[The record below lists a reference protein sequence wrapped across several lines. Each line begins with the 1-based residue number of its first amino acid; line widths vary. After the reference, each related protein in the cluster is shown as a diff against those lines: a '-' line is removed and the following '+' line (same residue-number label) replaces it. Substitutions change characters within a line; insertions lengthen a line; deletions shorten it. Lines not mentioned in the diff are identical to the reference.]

1 MPHDQIPAPTL
12 SPEERARRA
21 AKSRRSRVLFFAL
34 YLGVLIFMAAMIL
47 RNLRPGRTAGLVV
60 MVPIALVWL
69 LMFGAALRELLRTF
83 RRAPRGPA
91 DFSGDSVSPPEAASP
106 APARPAAWGE
116 SAAERE
122 EFRHAAA
129 LQLEPGANFADV
141 KRAYRR
147 LVNAWRPDKA
157 ARDDLASRRIA
168 EEKMRDIEA
177 AYAFFRQ
184 KFGK

>member
-1 MPHDQIPAPTL
+1 MPHDQMPAPMP

-21 AKSRRSRVLFFAL
+21 AKSRRSRILFFAV
-34 YLGVLIFMAAMIL
+34 YLGILIFMAAMIL
-47 RNLRPGRTAGLVV
+47 RNLRPGKAAGLVV
-60 MVPIALVWL
+60 MIPIALVWL
-69 LMFGAALRELLRTF
+69 VMFGAALRELSRTF
-83 RRAPRGPA
+83 RRSPRGPA
-91 DFSGDSVSPPEAASP
+91 EYDHSGDAASASDAASP
-106 APARPAAWGE
+106 AGPAARREGE
-116 SAAERE
+116 SERE

-147 LVNAWRPDKA
+147 LSNAWRPDKA
-157 ARDDLASRRIA
+157 AKDDLASRRIA

-177 AYAFFRQ
+177 AYSYFRQ

>member
-1 MPHDQIPAPTL
+1 MPHDQIPAPIL

-21 AKSRRSRVLFFAL
+21 AKSRRSRILFFAL

-60 MVPIALVWL
+60 FVPIALVWL

-83 RRAPRGPA
+83 RRAPHGPA
-91 DFSGDSVSPPEAASP
+91 EYDHSGGAAS
-106 APARPAAWGE
+106 ASDAASSARPAERRE
-116 SAAERE
+116 SDLEQE

-157 ARDDLASRRIA
+157 AKDDLASRRIA

-177 AYAFFRQ
+177 AYSYFRQ

>member
-1 MPHDQIPAPTL
+1 MPQIPTPGPML

-21 AKSRRSRVLFFAL
+21 AKSRRSRILFFAV

-47 RNLRPGRTAGLVV
+47 RNLRPGRVAGLVV
-60 MVPIALVWL
+60 LVPIALVWL
-69 LMFGAALRELLRTF
+69 VMFAAALRALLLVF
-83 RRAPRGPA
+83 RRDPRGPA
-91 DFSGDSVSPPEAASP
+91 DFSGDATPTTEAASP
-106 APARPAAWGE
+106 APVRPSAQRE
-116 SAAERE
+116 SVAEQE

-129 LQLEPGANFADV
+129 LQLQPGANFADV

-147 LVNAWRPDKA
+147 LLNAWRPDKA
-157 ARDDLASRRIA
+157 AKDDLASRRIA

-177 AYAFFRQ
+177 AYAYFRQ

>member
-1 MPHDQIPAPTL
+1 MPHDQIPAPIL

-60 MVPIALVWL
+60 MIPIALVWL

-83 RRAPRGPA
+83 RRAPRGSAEHFGETP
-91 DFSGDSVSPPEAASP
+91 PTPEAASS
-106 APARPAAWGE
+106 ARPAERRE
-116 SAAERE
+116 SDLERE

-157 ARDDLASRRIA
+157 AKEDLASRRIA

-177 AYAFFRQ
+177 AYSYFRQ